1 MIFYGK
7 THSLSGK
14 LLRRKGLSERDLQPA
29 IQISSQENP
38 RLPCVWLPDPIQ
50 SRLNSRKTE
59 QATILSRSILS
70 DGDVR
75 FIVSVGDG
83 AASTQRIV
91 SLDELLD
98 FVTLQQLH
106 NFENTLFTQPH
117 EADEDRAYQRHK
129 RRGKFERSR
138 RVERSAGYHG
148 GVDDAT
154 SILQGPLVQ
163 QGAVR
168 HLRGSSSRDSNRK
181 VDEQTSDTTS
191 CTTPVIVDDMRS
203 MGVNESEHAQ
213 NTTHPPKPQRQ
224 ENSSTLSQR
233 KNKPNRSAGKTP
245 QSSAAQSPS
254 VSILSHSRGNDNKN
268 KSNDAAFLLRQFKD
282 GQVFGLDQQPR
293 PLVRTKTSE

>member
-7 THSLSGK
+7 TNCLSGK
-14 LLRRKGLSERDLQPA
+14 LLGRRGLSERDLRPA

-50 SRLNSRKTE
+50 SQINPRKTE
-59 QATILSRSILS
+59 KATIVSRSILS
-70 DGDVR
+70 DGDMR
-75 FIVSVGDG
+75 FIISVGDG
-83 AASTQRIV
+83 AASTQQIV
-91 SLDELLD
+91 SLDGLLD
-98 FVTLQQLH
+98 FVTLQHLH
-106 NFENTLFTQPH
+106 NFENTLFTQAH
-117 EADEDRAYQRHK
+117 EADEERAYQRHK
-129 RRGKFERSR
+129 RRGNFERSR

-168 HLRGSSSRDSNRK
+168 HLRGSSSQDSTREF
-181 VDEQTSDTTS
+181 DERTSDTTS
-191 CTTPVIVDDMRS
+191 CTTPVIVDDMS
-203 MGVNESEHAQ
+203 TMGVNEIEHAKDI
-213 NTTHPPKPQRQ
+213 THPPKPQRQ

-254 VSILSHSRGNDNKN
+254 VSRLSHSRENDNRH

-282 GQVFGLDQQPR
+282 AQVFGLDQQPR
-293 PLVRTKTSE
+293 PLVRPKTSE